1 MDLLTLARLQF
12 ASTTIYHFL
21 FVPLSLG
28 LSFLVAWMQLKHYK
42 TKDKDWDTLARYFG
56 TLFLINFALGVVTGI
71 VQEFQFGMN
80 WSNYSRF
87 VGDIFGA
94 PLAVEALAAFFLES
108 TFLGIWIFG
117 RDKLSPKVHLISI
130 WLVACGST
138 LSAFWIIVANSFMQS
153 PVAFTVKET
162 AFGPRAEMTNFI
174 SLITNPHVWLQF
186 PHTVLAGFTTGA
198 VFVLAISAINLIGK
212 NPQPIFKKL
221 IRPVAIFGLITIV
234 LTIGVGDAQGKYI
247 AKHQPMKLAAAEGL
261 WETTK
266 SAPLS
271 LFSIINEE
279 KKENEFEVNVPYA
292 LSILAFNDPM
302 ASVLGMN
309 EIQAQYEKDYGA
321 RDYKPPVTLIF
332 WSFRIMVYTGSLL
345 MLILFVAAVFL
356 KKIEHKAWFYK
367 MLIVALPMPYLCNTF
382 GWIFTE
388 VGRQP
393 WMVQGFFTVN
403 DGLSTAASVTPAAV
417 LFSLIGFVVIYG
429 ALAVIDVMLIVRF
442 IKHGKK
448 QGTAALVAEE
458 SEVHGAW

>member
-56 TLFLINFALGVVTGI
+56 TLFLINFAVGVVTGL

-117 RDKLSPKVHLISI
+117 REKLSPKLHLASI
-130 WLVACGST
+130 WIVAFASS
-138 LSAFWIIVANSFMQS
+138 LSALWIIIANSFMQS
-153 PVAFTVKET
+153 PVAFEVRQT
-162 AFGPRAEMTNFI
+162 AYGPRAEMTDFL
-174 SLITNPHVWLQF
+174 SLIGNPHVWVQY
-186 PHTVLAGFTTGA
+186 PHVIFAGLTTGC
-198 VFVLAISAINLIGK
+198 VFVLAISAINLMAK
-212 NPQPIFKKL
+212 KPQMQFKRL
-221 IRPVAIFGLITIV
+221 IRPVAILGLISVV
-234 LTIGVGDAQGKYI
+234 LTIGVGDAQGKFI
-247 AKHQPMKLAAAEGL
+247 AKHQPMKLAAAEAL
-261 WETTK
+261 WETTE

-271 LFSIINEE
+271 LLSIINEDTKTNSLE
-279 KKENEFEVNVPYA
+279 LNIPYG
-292 LSILAFNDPM
+292 LSILAFNDPN
-302 ASVLGMN
+302 AKVLGIN

-321 RDYKPPVTLIF
+321 GDYTPPVTLIF
-332 WSFRIMVYTGSLL
+332 WSFRIMVYAGSLL
-345 MLILFVAAVFL
+345 MLILFISAVFT
-356 KKIEHKAWFYK
+356 KKLEKKPYFYK
-367 MLIVALPMPYLCNTF
+367 VLVLILPLPYLCNTF

-393 WMVQGFFTVN
+393 WMVQGYFTVN
-403 DGLSTAASVTPAAV
+403 QGLSTASSVTAGTVA
-417 LFSLIGFVVIYG
+417 LSLAGFIAIYG
-429 ALAVIDVMLIVRF
+429 VLAFLAVMLVVKF
-442 IKHGKK
+442 VKHGLNDVSK
-448 QGTAALVAEE
+448 AIAEE

>member
-56 TLFLINFALGVVTGI
+56 TLFLINFAVGVVTGL

-94 PLAVEALAAFFLES
+94 PLAVEALAAFFMES

-117 RDKLSPKVHLISI
+117 REKLSPKVHLASI
-130 WLVACGST
+130 WLVAFASS

-153 PVAFTVKET
+153 PVAFAVRET
-162 AFGPRAEMTNFI
+162 AYGPRAEMTNFF
-174 SLITNPHVWLQF
+174 SLISNPHVWVQY
-186 PHTVLAGFTTGA
+186 PHVIFAGFTTGA
-198 VFVLAISAINLIGK
+198 VFVLAISAINLLAK
-212 NPQPIFKKL
+212 KPQMQFKRL
-221 IRPVAIFGLITIV
+221 IKPVAIFGLVSVI
-234 LTIGVGDAQGKYI
+234 LTIGVGDAQGKFI
-247 AKHQPMKLAAAEGL
+247 AKHQPMKLAAAEAL
-261 WETTK
+261 WETTE

-271 LFSIINEE
+271 LLSIID
-279 KKENEFEVNVPYA
+279 ENNKTNSLELNIPYG
-292 LSILAFNDPM
+292 LSILAFNDPK
-302 ASVLGMN
+302 ATVLGIN

-321 RDYKPPVTLIF
+321 GDYTPPVTLIF
-332 WSFRIMVYTGSLL
+332 WSFRIMVYSGSALMFILL
-345 MLILFVAAVFL
+345 LSAVFTKKLEKNPLFYKVLVLILPL
-356 KKIEHKAWFYK
+356 
-367 MLIVALPMPYLCNTF
+367 PYLCNTF

-393 WMVQGFFTVN
+393 WMVQGYFTVN
-403 DGLSTAASVTPAAV
+403 QGLSTASSVTAGTVAI
-417 LFSLIGFVVIYG
+417 SLAGFVIIYG
-429 ALAVIDVMLIVRF
+429 VLAFLDVMLITKF
-442 IKHGKK
+442 IKHGLTDVSK
-448 QGTAALVAEE
+448 AVAEE